1 MGLSVAFIIG
11 KFPVLSQTF
20 VFNQAAGLIDRGHD
34 VRILSLSE
42 PPPPSPKMH
51 SIVERYRLVER
62 TTYLPRPPHSIVARV
77 ASLLPSVLKEG
88 AAGWSLLARSLDIR
102 RYGKNAI
109 SLRRFFE
116 AAPLLRIRTP
126 DVVHCQFGTLGI
138 SAVRLRQLGVLDA
151 PIVTA
156 FRGFDASR
164 HVQQHGAGVYR
175 DLFVHGDMFLP
186 NCDFFRH
193 RLIDLGCDADRIAVL
208 RSGIDCRRF
217 VPRTQSSSTTGEV
230 RITSVGRLVEKKG
243 FRYAIAAIDDL
254 RRRHPNIRLQ
264 IVGDGPLRPE
274 LEREIAHRKL
284 GSHVRML
291 GELSQEELVSVLMD
305 TDFLLAPSV
314 RATDGDEDAPVN
326 TLKEA
331 MAMGIPVI
339 GTHHGGISELV
350 EEGVSGHLVPPGD
363 ASAIAIAT
371 ERLLAQRHRWP
382 EMGRA
387 GRRRVLEE
395 YDIERQTDRLVAI
408 YQEVIERRKGSR
420 GNQRRP
426 LSRRPGEP
434 AIQRPGARPVSRGE
448 SVPSLCAFA
457 ETNL

>member
-34 VRILSLSE
+34 VRILSLSD
-42 PPPPSPKMH
+42 PPPPTPKMH

-62 TTYLPRPPHSIVARV
+62 TTYLPRPPHSIVAR
-77 ASLLPSVLKEG
+77 AAGLLPKLLSEG
-88 AAGWSLLARSLDIR
+88 AAGWSLLARSLDVR

-138 SAVRLRQLGVLDA
+138 AAVRLRQLGVLDA

-175 DLFVHGDMFLP
+175 DLFAQGDAFLP
-186 NCDFFRH
+186 NCDFFRR
-193 RLIDLGCDADRIAVL
+193 RLVELGCDPTRIEVL

-217 VPRTQSSSTTGEV
+217 VPRTNSRSAASEV

-243 FRYAIAAIDDL
+243 FRFAIAAIDEL
-254 RRRHPNIRLQ
+254 RRRHANIRLQ

-274 LEREIAHRKL
+274 LERAIADRKL
-284 GSHVRML
+284 ASHVQLL
-291 GELSQEELVSVLMD
+291 GELSQEELVGVLMD
-305 TDFLLAPSV
+305 TDLLLAPSV
-314 RATDGDEDAPVN
+314 RAIDGDEDAPVN

-339 GTHHGGISELV
+339 GSRHGGIGELV
-350 EEGVSGHLVPPGD
+350 DEGVSGQLVPPGD
-363 ASAIAIAT
+363 AAAIAAAT
-371 ERLLAQRHRWP
+371 ERLLAQRHRWS

-387 GRRRVLEE
+387 GRTRVLAE
-395 YDIERQTDRLVAI
+395 YDIERQTDRLIAI
-408 YQEVIERRKGSR
+408 YHDVIERRKGST
-420 GNQRRP
+420 GKRP
-426 LSRRPGEP
+426 SRASRRLGDP
-434 AIQRPGARPVSRGE
+434 AMQRPPARAVTHGE